1 MGTEAAAL
9 IGLAISA
16 AGTAYS
22 ANASADAADKQQSI
36 LNAAAEEDSRLNEKK
51 ANAIENFAADTFDP
65 AKRAE
70 RQEKAITKQE
80 DSLVDTLKRAA
91 GGKAGEIQQSA
102 QGNLSSDY
110 VRSKGEATSAA
121 ATDIM
126 QRARLAARNSG
137 GSLMFNDE
145 SLRGGQLSSDI
156 AGINSSSRRN
166 GRHAS
171 SAVTAA
177 ADKGSLVGGLL
188 QGAGSAIGS
197 YSVNKK
203 T

>member
-1 MGTEAAAL
+1 MGTETAAL

-22 ANASADAADKQQSI
+22 ASESADAAAKKQSI
-36 LNAAAEEDSRLNEKK
+36 INAAAEEDARLNEKK
-51 ANAIENFAADTFDP
+51 ANTIEDFTADTFDP

-70 RQEKAITKQE
+70 RQEKAIIKQE
-80 DSLVDTLKRAA
+80 ESLVDTLKRAA
-91 GGKAGEIQQSA
+91 GGKTAEVEQAA

-110 VRSKGEATSAA
+110 VRAKGEATSAA
-121 ATDIM
+121 ATDIL
-126 QRARLAARNSG
+126 QRARLAARNA
-137 GSLMFNDE
+137 GSSLLFNDE

-156 AGINSSSRRN
+156 AGINSTSRRN
-166 GRHAS
+166 GRYTNN
-171 SAVTAA
+171 AVTAA

-197 YSVNKK
+197 YK
-203 T
+203 